1 MNPLLV
7 GGILDIGSKVID
19 KLFPDPQQK
28 IQAQIE
34 LMKLQQEGAFKELD
48 ATVEMSKAQAEINKV
63 EAGTDLYR
71 GGWRPGCGWICVLG
85 LFYTF
90 IFQPIAPAIIALT
103 TGKAIELPLIKDEAL
118 TTLLYG
124 MLGLAGWRTVE
135 RVKDKI

>member
-63 EAGTDLYR
+63 EAG
-71 GGWRPGCGWICVLG
+71 
-85 LFYTF
+85 
-90 IFQPIAPAIIALT
+90 
-103 TGKAIELPLIKDEAL
+103 
-118 TTLLYG
+118 
-124 MLGLAGWRTVE
+124 
-135 RVKDKI
+135 